1 MIDVEKKEAIL
12 EQVGTF
18 YKDTL
23 KEIQKAR
30 YYVDTDSAKDI
41 AAFFGKI
48 YQDSDYSFNRVIDLT
63 FGSANLTSHILL
75 DNNINFETLILNDI
89 NIKDANRN
97 VELGE
102 KWNLDILDYDSFQK
116 VEPFDLVIFNPQ
128 LGGTSY
134 SAGKLKIDSGLNKD
148 SFCIHKLHLDIEEA
162 LRDKFN
168 LSDCEVIINPDGKNE
183 HKIFIYSYKLTNSQ
197 MNNRFGK
204 LQIFNYYDV
213 FFQAKGEEEHG
224 QFSETVKFRKTLEKI
239 THNKTIVVFLG
250 NEKDYNNFFA
260 DFNHYFKYNTKIDK
274 SIFIASKEAE
284 SKKECYERNDN
295 DFIVIDCNK
304 QNIDEIS
311 LNDIDLFEL
320 LDDISNDLTNL
331 KNLNG
336 SELGIETSNAVLK
349 TKEYKT
355 ERINEKHKPFQNF
368 LLDFIN
374 KETR

>member
-18 YKDTL
+18 YKDIA

-48 YQDSDYSFNRVIDLT
+48 YQNSNYNFKRIIDLT

-75 DNNINFETLILNDI
+75 DNDINFETLILNDK
-89 NIKDANRN
+89 NIEDANKN

-102 KWNLDILDYDSFQK
+102 KWNLDILDYDSFHM

-134 SAGKLKIDSGLNKD
+134 SAGKLKTDSGLNKD
-148 SFCIHKLHLDIEEA
+148 SFCVHKLHLDIEEA
-162 LRDKFN
+162 LRDKLD

-183 HKIFIYSYKLTNSQ
+183 HKIFIYSDKLTNSQ

-213 FFQAKGEEEHG
+213 FFQAEGEEEHG
-224 QFSETVKFRKTLEKI
+224 RFSETVKFRKTLEKI
-239 THNKTIVVFLG
+239 THDKTIVVFLG
-250 NEKDYNNFFA
+250 NEKDYNIFFA

-274 SIFIASKEAE
+274 SIFVASKEAVP
-284 SKKECYERNDN
+284 KKECYERNDN
-295 DFIVIDCNK
+295 DFSVIDCSK
-304 QNIDEIS
+304 QNIDEIP
-311 LNDIDLFEL
+311 LDDIDLFEL

-336 SELGIETSNAVLK
+336 SELGIETSNAILK
-349 TKEYKT
+349 TKEAKIEKT
-355 ERINEKHKPFQNF
+355 NNKQKPFKNF
-368 LLDFIN
+368 LLGFIN
-374 KETR
+374 KDAR

>member
-250 NEKDYNNFFA
+250 NEKDYNIFFA

-284 SKKECYERNDN
+284 SKKNVMKEMTM
-295 DFIVIDCNK
+295 I
-304 QNIDEIS
+304 
-311 LNDIDLFEL
+311 L
-320 LDDISNDLTNL
+320 LL
-331 KNLNG
+331 
-336 SELGIETSNAVLK
+336 
-349 TKEYKT
+349 
-355 ERINEKHKPFQNF
+355 
-368 LLDFIN
+368 
-374 KETR
+374 

>member
-128 LGGTSY
+128 LGG
-134 SAGKLKIDSGLNKD
+134 
-148 SFCIHKLHLDIEEA
+148 H
-162 LRDKFN
+162 
-168 LSDCEVIINPDGKNE
+168 
-183 HKIFIYSYKLTNSQ
+183 
-197 MNNRFGK
+197 
-204 LQIFNYYDV
+204 
-213 FFQAKGEEEHG
+213 
-224 QFSETVKFRKTLEKI
+224 
-239 THNKTIVVFLG
+239 
-250 NEKDYNNFFA
+250 
-260 DFNHYFKYNTKIDK
+260 
-274 SIFIASKEAE
+274 
-284 SKKECYERNDN
+284 
-295 DFIVIDCNK
+295 
-304 QNIDEIS
+304 IS
-311 LNDIDLFEL
+311 
-320 LDDISNDLTNL
+320 
-331 KNLNG
+331 
-336 SELGIETSNAVLK
+336 
-349 TKEYKT
+349 
-355 ERINEKHKPFQNF
+355 
-368 LLDFIN
+368 
-374 KETR
+374 

>member
-1 MIDVEKKEAIL
+1 MIDVEKRGYFRT
-12 EQVGTF
+12 VGTF

-134 SAGKLKIDSGLNKD
+134 SAGK
-148 SFCIHKLHLDIEEA
+148 
-162 LRDKFN
+162 
-168 LSDCEVIINPDGKNE
+168 
-183 HKIFIYSYKLTNSQ
+183 TQ
-197 MNNRFGK
+197 NR
-204 LQIFNYYDV
+204 
-213 FFQAKGEEEHG
+213 
-224 QFSETVKFRKTLEKI
+224 
-239 THNKTIVVFLG
+239 
-250 NEKDYNNFFA
+250 
-260 DFNHYFKYNTKIDK
+260 
-274 SIFIASKEAE
+274 
-284 SKKECYERNDN
+284 
-295 DFIVIDCNK
+295 
-304 QNIDEIS
+304 
-311 LNDIDLFEL
+311 
-320 LDDISNDLTNL
+320 
-331 KNLNG
+331 
-336 SELGIETSNAVLK
+336 
-349 TKEYKT
+349 
-355 ERINEKHKPFQNF
+355 
-368 LLDFIN
+368 
-374 KETR
+374 